1 MNKQE
6 NNQAKTHRHRR
17 LCGGSKGKG
26 GGREAVKDKGGQIYG
41 NGRECDFGGEH
52 AMQHTD
58 DVL

>member
-1 MNKQE
+1 MKQAE
-6 NNQAKTHRHRR
+6 EWKWPERR
-17 LCGGSKGKG
+17 GKG
-26 GGREAVKDKGGQIYG
+26 DEGVIVKDKGGQIYG